1 MKRISGLRGFTLI
14 ELLVVIAIIAILA
27 AILFPVFAQ
36 AREAARK
43 TTCLNNLKQIG
54 TAHIMYAQDYDE
66 TLCPSYTNPQVSG
79 SVRPPATEPI
89 DPQAFGWADL
99 INPYVK
105 NMGIFTCPSNQVN
118 KMQLR
123 TNINPPRF
131 YRWPGGGAAGT
142 DAAGGPRPVD
152 ADYSYGMN
160 EFSDPVPLGEGPFDY
175 AYRKLA
181 SIPSPASTAG
191 IAEGRGNSPCSIR
204 GSGGAIFTGVEA
216 QVDGRRHTHKQ
227 LTTGGR
233 TDTFATVMFIDGH
246 SKFVNLN
253 QSVLKPNIWT
263 ARDDD

>member
-1 MKRISGLRGFTLI
+1 MNRAPGSRGFTLI

-66 TLCPSYTNPQVSG
+66 VLCPSYTNAMVPPG
-79 SVRPPATEPI
+79 TRPPATEPI
-89 DPQAFGWADL
+89 HASAFGWADL
-99 INPYVK
+99 INPYTK

-118 KMQLR
+118 KMRLR
-123 TNINPPRF
+123 TDITPNRF
-131 YRWPGGGAAGT
+131 YRWPGGAAVGT
-142 DAAGGPRPVD
+142 DAAGGARPVD

-160 EFSDPVPLGEGPFDY
+160 EFSDTGLEGPFDF
-175 AYRKLA
+175 AYRALA
-181 SIPSPASTAG
+181 SIPSPAGTAG

-204 GSGGAIFTGVEA
+204 GSGGAVFAGVEA

-227 LTTGGR
+227 ILVGGR
-233 TDTFATVMFIDGH
+233 PDTFATVMFIDGH
-246 SKFVNLN
+246 SKFTSLS
-253 QSVLKPNIWT
+253 QSVLRPNVWT